1 MFNILLPLLLISL
14 LFFRNHKLK
23 QNWLSPSSLLL
34 ALYFLSILLAYPYI
48 VIFNEEL
55 VRQEQYIVA
64 SVMFCLL
71 FLLFIYPFISF
82 KENCITE
89 IVLPNKNIL
98 KLFSIIICILSI
110 YSVIYFI
117 PTTILALTTSDIA
130 AARNA
135 MVYQGDVIVNKTIYN
150 TIAGTAASFY
160 QIPIILFF
168 IYQILGQNKILKI
181 LLFISSTSYIFFVFS
196 AFGRDGIVFWFL
208 SFLGIMG
215 FFNSFLDKKKMKK
228 IFMLLLIG
236 AVIGGIGFMV
246 ITFSRFEE
254 APYNAIIS
262 YMGQG
267 IPNFFLAYE
276 ADAPIINGA
285 SFPLFRALMVLP
297 EDTDKSVQMYYLE
310 RAGTYSW
317 VFGTFLK
324 EFILSLGVVGTVLL
338 GLSMFL
344 IFKTIVRN
352 RSQVTFSS
360 LFVYF
365 LYFQILYQG
374 VFYFRQANRV
384 GNLLIIVCFVLSF
397 LFMLL
402 SKLDKNKIIIKKQ

>member
-1 MFNILLPLLLISL
+1 MLNILLPLLLISF
-14 LFFRNHKLK
+14 LFFWNHKLK
-23 QNWLSPSSLLL
+23 QSWISPSSLLL
-34 ALYFLSILLAYPYI
+34 TLYFLSILLAYPYI
-48 VIFNEEL
+48 VIFNQEL
-55 VRQEQYIVA
+55 AFQGQYIEA
-64 SVMFCLL
+64 SVAFCLF

-82 KENCITE
+82 RETQITK
-89 IVLPNKNIL
+89 IILPNQKTL
-98 KLFSIIICILSI
+98 KLFSIIICVFSI

-117 PTTILALTTSDIA
+117 PTTILALTHPSIIA
-130 AARNA
+130 ARQA
-135 MVYQGDVIVNKTIYN
+135 MVERGEVIVSQTIFN

-168 IYQILGQNKILKI
+168 VYQILGQSKVLKT

-196 AFGRDGIVFWFL
+196 AFGRDGILFWFL

-215 FFNSFLDKKKMKK
+215 FFYSFLDKKILKK
-228 IFMLLLIG
+228 IFVILIIG

-246 ITFSRFEE
+246 ITFSRFED
-254 APYNAIIS
+254 APHNAIIS

-276 ADAPIINGA
+276 ADAPISNGA
-285 SFPLFRALMVLP
+285 SFPLFRALMGLP
-297 EDTDKSVQMYYLE
+297 EDVDRSLQMHSLE

-324 EFILSLGVVGTVLL
+324 EFILSLGVSGTVLL
-338 GLSMFL
+338 GLLMFT
-344 IFKTIVRN
+344 IFKTIIKN
-352 RSQVTFSS
+352 RRQITFSS

-374 VFYFRQANRV
+374 VFYFRQTNRV
-384 GNLLIIVCFVLSF
+384 GNLLIIVCFVF
-397 LFMLL
+397 YYTFILL
-402 SKLDKNKIIIKKQ
+402 AKIDKNKIIIKK